1 MKRGFKFQQGDKLSR
16 DLQLVSF
23 ITLAVIT
30 IGMITLAVM
39 DLMPIGCLLA
49 FIPMGLMMKKN
60 IEMWEFYNDILI
72 LRKIMRSKEFRKI
85 YKEQEEANK
94 TTNK

>member
-1 MKRGFKFQQGDKLSR
+1 MKRGFKFPQGDKLSR
-16 DLQLVSF
+16 NLQFVSF
-23 ITLAVIT
+23 IVLALIAM
-30 IGMITLAVM
+30 GMITLAVM

-49 FIPMGLMMKKN
+49 FIPMVLMMKKN

-72 LRKIMRSKEFRKI
+72 LREIMRSKEFKKI
-85 YKEQEEANK
+85 YDEQEKANK